1 MKIRHNFLLMMLLSA
16 AGFLSAGAQ
25 SNDEAEV
32 REVIE
37 GLVKAVDNLHGLQ
50 DARALTSFF
59 TPNYQGIRTDYL
71 PDGSTRGQTVDLET
85 MGTRVGG
92 FARDIDQNVD
102 YKLDQINFL
111 KILSG
116 QTAVVNYN
124 ATFSLSNKGKVVYSG
139 ASNVTSKLVKTD
151 QGWKIASSHTA
162 EVRENIQQ
170 YICNY
175 ELYTKSEGEAL
186 LKVVYPAGT
195 NFQTEFIDVKIENL
209 QDKRFL
215 VKTDR
220 GDQFKWTNGKLELPN
235 PATNMTASLTAGNE
249 IAVYNELVKH
259 YFPQHCSEA
268 QRKK

>member
-1 MKIRHNFLLMMLLSA
+1 MKIKHFFLLMLLST
-16 AGFLSAGAQ
+16 AGFLTVEAQ
-25 SNDEAEV
+25 SDDEAKV
-32 REVIE
+32 RAVIE
-37 GLVKAVDNLHGLQ
+37 GFVRAVDNLQGLQ
-50 DARALTSFF
+50 NARALNNFF
-59 TPNYQGIRTDYL
+59 TPSYQGIRTDYL
-71 PDGSTRGQTVDLET
+71 PDGSTNSQSIDLEAV
-85 MGTRVGG
+85 GTRVGG

-102 YKLDQINFL
+102 FKLDKINFL
-111 KILSG
+111 KILGG

-124 ATFSLSNKGKVVYSG
+124 TTFSLSNKGKVVYSG

-151 QGWKIASSHTA
+151 TGWKIASTHTA

-170 YICNY
+170 YVCNY
-175 ELYTKSEGEAL
+175 ELYTKSEEEAL
-186 LKVVYPAGT
+186 IKVIYPAGT
-195 NFQTEFIDVKIENL
+195 NFQTEFIDVTIENL

-235 PATNMTASLTAGNE
+235 PATNMTTSLTAGNQ

-259 YFPQHCSEA
+259 YFPQNCPDA